1 MAKRTQKAGRTGR
14 FGARYGVSV
23 RRNAGV
29 ALAKKSAKIKETE
42 KKMKAIRARNKGAK
56 ETLKS
61 SESIA
66 KEAEKQLAKEAKE
79 LEKLKN

>member
-1 MAKRTQKAGRTGR
+1 MLGAPETPKLVPFTGKRELEERMAEKRGYK
-14 FGARYGVSV
+14 
-23 RRNAGV
+23 
-29 ALAKKSAKIKETE
+29 TE